1 MKDIS
6 LRIRYTYIGCN
17 GRVSEDIIEVE
28 GDRRKAEGPQGYITY
43 I

>member
-6 LRIRYTYIGCN
+6 LRIRYTYTGCN
-17 GRVSEDIIEVE
+17 GRVSEDIEVE
-28 GDRRKAEGPQGYITY
+28 GDRRKAEGPQGYIAY